1 MGSMITLRKRS
12 SSTQLTSSATRVRKP
27 FTLREDLVQLD
38 QIKANNGFIGN
49 IRETNDTDKSKMQI
63 KLDIPLKVEKKFL
76 TLDYEDDESKLIL
89 S

>member
-1 MGSMITLRKRS
+1 MRKL
-12 SSTQLTSSATRVRKP
+12 LTIS
-27 FTLREDLVQLD
+27 EDLVQLD

>member
-1 MGSMITLRKRS
+1 MLRRRS
-12 SSTQLTSSATRVRKP
+12 SSTQLTSSATLVRKSL
-27 FTLREDLVQLD
+27 TISEDLVQLD